1 MKCAWTVA
9 APLQINLDE
18 LALCSGMSSWKSS
31 SALLLATSTL
41 PILLVCCAR
50 TWTNI
55 SPSCCHY
62 LAMEIDI
69 FQWNII
75 TPRCWHYLAMD
86 MDMDIFQWNIITS
99 SCLHHLDNGHGP
111 APPSSMYPL
120 HIIALGSFPLLSD
133 PNIIISASLRWE
145 HIILLLVLHIV
156 PHIDQC
162 YYPRIFALA
171 HTVTRRE
178 YVPTPANGDKNVFL
192 NALRNLCFK
201 ISCFERE
208 HFEVPVLSQ
217 CLLRQLPC

>member
-1 MKCAWTVA
+1 
-9 APLQINLDE
+9 
-18 LALCSGMSSWKSS
+18 
-31 SALLLATSTL
+31 
-41 PILLVCCAR
+41 
-50 TWTNI
+50 
-55 SPSCCHY
+55 
-62 LAMEIDI
+62 MEIDI

-75 TPRCWHYLAMD
+75 PPKCWHYLAMD

-171 HTVTRRE
+171 HTRV
-178 YVPTPANGDKNVFL
+178 A
-192 NALRNLCFK
+192 
-201 ISCFERE
+201 
-208 HFEVPVLSQ
+208 
-217 CLLRQLPC
+217 

>member
-1 MKCAWTVA
+1 MYYLTMKCAWTVA
-9 APLQINLDE
+9 APLQIKLDE

-75 TPRCWHYLAMD
+75 PPRCWHYLAID

-178 YVPTPANGDKNVFL
+178 YVPTPAKWW
-192 NALRNLCFK
+192 
-201 ISCFERE
+201 
-208 HFEVPVLSQ
+208 
-217 CLLRQLPC
+217 

>member
-1 MKCAWTVA
+1 M
-9 APLQINLDE
+9 D
-18 LALCSGMSSWKSS
+18 M
-31 SALLLATSTL
+31 
-41 PILLVCCAR
+41 
-50 TWTNI
+50 
-55 SPSCCHY
+55 
-62 LAMEIDI
+62 DI

-75 TPRCWHYLAMD
+75 PPRCWHYLAMD

-178 YVPTPANGDKNVFL
+178 YVLVPAKW
-192 NALRNLCFK
+192 
-201 ISCFERE
+201 
-208 HFEVPVLSQ
+208 
-217 CLLRQLPC
+217 